1 MNYDLMG
8 DMPDISYFD
17 KEAATCEPTKTMED
31 STNKSTLNLTTG
43 QDGRLSSQTRPART
57 YRRLLPSGRFT
68 GR

>member
-1 MNYDLMG
+1 MIPDLYYG
-8 DMPDISYFD
+8 DIPNISYFD
-17 KEAATCEPTKTMED
+17 KEAPDKTATQEVD
-31 STNKSTLNLTTG
+31 YLVDIFSTNAG

>member
-8 DMPDISYFD
+8 DIPDISYFD

-43 QDGRLSSQTRPART
+43 QDGQLSSQTRPART
-57 YRRLLPSGRFT
+57 
-68 GR
+68 